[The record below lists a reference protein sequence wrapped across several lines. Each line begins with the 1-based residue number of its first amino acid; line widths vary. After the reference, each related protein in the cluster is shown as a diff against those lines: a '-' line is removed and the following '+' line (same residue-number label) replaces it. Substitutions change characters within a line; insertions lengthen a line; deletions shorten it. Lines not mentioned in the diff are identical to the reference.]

1 MRDFTDEGIEVAHS
15 TTFRWSPGMMA
26 IDEDGVT
33 DRVVEVFSLPGFG
46 EMVRCEYGTY
56 PISEVIPDLSDEVTR
71 AALMGVEVSIGWKD
85 SGR

>member
-1 MRDFTDEGIEVAHS
+1 MRDFTDEGIAVAHS

-26 IDEDGVT
+26 FDEDGVT
-33 DRVVEVFSLPGFG
+33 DGVTEVFSLPGFG

-71 AALMGVEVSIGWKD
+71 AALMGVEVSIGGKGA
-85 SGR
+85 GR